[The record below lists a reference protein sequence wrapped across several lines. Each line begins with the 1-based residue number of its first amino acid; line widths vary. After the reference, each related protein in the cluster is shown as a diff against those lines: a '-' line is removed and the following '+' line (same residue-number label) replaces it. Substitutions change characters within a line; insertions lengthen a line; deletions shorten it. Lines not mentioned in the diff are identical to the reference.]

1 MYLLYIYRAAFVIKF
16 KMNFVISTFN
26 IIGELMDQFGDLM
39 DQNNI
44 VIGEIMWEDMD
55 EKLGEQDILDQ
66 GAVRAKNAC

>member
-1 MYLLYIYRAAFVIKF
+1 MYLLYIYRVAFVIKF

-55 EKLGEQDILDQ
+55 DKLGEQDILDQ